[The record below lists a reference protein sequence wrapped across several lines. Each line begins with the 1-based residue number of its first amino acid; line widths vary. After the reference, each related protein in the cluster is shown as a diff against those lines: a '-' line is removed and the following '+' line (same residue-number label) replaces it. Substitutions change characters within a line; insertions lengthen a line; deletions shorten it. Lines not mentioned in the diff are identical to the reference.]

1 MDAIHNSD
9 HIETDQEK
17 LGGTPTF
24 SGRARALFLMALLLT
39 VFAFSAFGQ
48 NSRDGLER
56 GNKDAVVK
64 IEVYYDLQC
73 GSCAAYHSVLK
84 TVEKKFGDNVLITF
98 RHFPLHLHDKAILA
112 ARALEAAQLQGKG
125 WKMLDLILAGQNQWS
140 PNRSAKY
147 VFLTYAKRL
156 RLNTRRFRSDLESET
171 VLHRIIDDMFLAKQL
186 KLNSTPTV
194 FLNGEQLQYSDAL
207 DIETKIQEIVK

>member
-1 MDAIHNSD
+1 MVAIRISD
-9 HIETDQEK
+9 PLESDRAK
-17 LGGTPTF
+17 LSGTLIV
-24 SGRARALFLMALLLT
+24 SEGARALFLIPLLLT

-56 GNKDAVVK
+56 GNKDAAVK

-73 GSCAAYHSVLK
+73 GSCANYHSVLK
-84 TVEKKFGDNVLITF
+84 TVEKKFGNNVFITF
-98 RHFPLHLHDKAILA
+98 RHFPLHLHDKAVLA

-125 WKMLDLILAGQNQWS
+125 WKMLDLILAGQNRWS
-140 PNRSAKY
+140 TNRNAKY
-147 VFLTYAKRL
+147 VFLTFAKRL
-156 RLNTRRFRSDLESET
+156 RLNVRRFRSDLESET

-207 DIETKIQEIVK
+207 ELETKIREILK